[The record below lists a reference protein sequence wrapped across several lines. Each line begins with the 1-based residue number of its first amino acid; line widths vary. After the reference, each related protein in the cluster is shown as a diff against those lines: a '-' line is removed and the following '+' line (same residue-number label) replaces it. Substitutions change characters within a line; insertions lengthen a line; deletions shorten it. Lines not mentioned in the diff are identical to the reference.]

1 MSTEEAAIIEVRQA
15 AVADADAIADVHA
28 RSWPSTYQ
36 GLLPDR
42 LIADVVAG
50 RDRRAAAFRER
61 LTDES
66 SPQRIW
72 AAIDGDV
79 VVGMTIWSPSRDE
92 DATESTADLEAIY
105 LDPEVIGQGI
115 GRALMRRVVE
125 DIAQA
130 GFTEA
135 TLWVLDTNDRARRF
149 YEAAGWR
156 ADGASKVEERPAG
169 MLSEV
174 RYRKALEADGGNR
187 P

>member
-1 MSTEEAAIIEVRQA
+1 MSNEMAAIIEVRRA
-15 AVADADAIADVHA
+15 TVTDADAIADVHA
-28 RSWPSTYQ
+28 RSWPSRYQ
-36 GLLPDR
+36 GLVPDR

-50 RDRRAAAFRER
+50 RDRRAAAFREL

-72 AAIDGDV
+72 VAIDGDA
-79 VVGMTIWSPSRDE
+79 VVGMAIWSPSRDE

-105 LDPEVIGQGI
+105 LDPDFIGQGL
-115 GRALMRRVVE
+115 GRTLMQRVVD

-135 TLWVLDTNDRARRF
+135 TLWVLGTNERARRF

-156 ADGASKVEERPAG
+156 VDGATKVEERPAG
-169 MLSEV
+169 TLSEV
-174 RYRKALEADGGNR
+174 RYRKALESDGWNR

>member
-1 MSTEEAAIIEVRQA
+1 MSNETAAIIEVRRA
-15 AVADADAIADVHA
+15 AVANADAIADVHA
-28 RSWPSTYQ
+28 RSWPSTYR

-50 RDRRAAAFRER
+50 RDRRAAAFRE
-61 LTDES
+61 LLADES

-72 AAIDGDV
+72 VAIDGDA
-79 VVGMTIWSPSRDE
+79 VVGMAMWTPSRDE
-92 DATESTADLEAIY
+92 DATESTADLEAMY
-105 LDPEVIGQGI
+105 LDPEVIGQGL
-115 GRALMRRVVE
+115 GRTLMQRVVD

-169 MLSEV
+169 KLSEV